1 MIDKPDEFVDG
12 TDFAK
17 DLNITAVS
25 SQGLCA
31 GEDEIT
37 ILSEI
42 SNMSQVTEFINEKL
56 EILQLE
62 RKLVLKLDMVVDE
75 ILNNI
80 LCYGY
85 PDEPGDVTVRVAI
98 SSENTKVTM
107 TFIDKGV
114 PYDPLSHEEPVIIH
128 DKDKKKPGGLGLFM
142 VKKTM
147 DEMEYEYKDG
157 CNILIVCKN
166 LDRSIGDGN

>member
-42 SNMSQVTEFINEKL
+42 SNMPQVTEFLNEKL
-56 EILQLE
+56 EALQLE
-62 RKLVLKLDMVVDE
+62 RNLVLKLDMVVDE

-80 LCYGY
+80 SHYGY
-85 PDEPGDVTVRVAI
+85 KGEPGEVTVRVAF
-98 SSENTKVTM
+98 SS
-107 TFIDKGV
+107 DK
-114 PYDPLSHEEPVIIH
+114 I
-128 DKDKKKPGGLGLFM
+128 GLL
-142 VKKTM
+142 
-147 DEMEYEYKDG
+147 
-157 CNILIVCKN
+157 
-166 LDRSIGDGN
+166 